1 MDEALEILD
10 QIREQVGT
18 CCAVTMYPEDVEELI
33 DKLKE
38 LLIKLNSD
46 NNRLNNYKKK
56 YSELRN
62 LIMNGFNKVN
72 EERLNIFCL
81 DKNGN

>member
-1 MDEALEILD
+1 MEEALEILE

-38 LLIKLNSD
+38 LLIKL
-46 NNRLNNYKKK
+46 K
-56 YSELRN
+56 
-62 LIMNGFNKVN
+62 
-72 EERLNIFCL
+72 EE
-81 DKNGN
+81 